1 MLNCSSYS
9 ACTNCTDY
17 SLYILFIIY
26 KNSFEIALDFFSEI
40 CEKPVF
46 VKFVQIVITAANM
59 SSLITVTEVKTFRA
73 ANMQEAIRMVRDA
86 FGPDAAVISAKQVK
100 TRRFF
105 GLLQGDPQVEIIAMP
120 GRFVQS
126 RLETSSPSLAPSSN
140 FVNPRQAQLNDAV
153 FSATVGMNDVRQAAN
168 EFGQSPW
175 DSVMQGFQQHEIFGS
190 VQMTSALYKA
200 YTSLIDADISELI
213 ARELICAVTPQLRGE
228 QLNDYQ
234 IIRQA
239 LIAETTRRIPVSGAI
254 RPRHTGYVVALVG
267 PTGVGKTT
275 TIAKLAAHYSL
286 KERLRVG
293 LITVDTYRIA
303 AVEQLRAYANI
314 IDLPMLAVRSV
325 PEMIQA
331 VSRLRNLD
339 LILMDT
345 AGRGTKEDDK
355 IHDLKTY
362 LDAASVDE
370 VHLTLSGSSAAR
382 SLCRAA
388 ETFSILNLSS
398 LVLTKL
404 DEAVG
409 LGNLLSLLRWRR
421 LPLSYV
427 TDGQSVPEDF
437 QVANAAH
444 LARMALGEKD

>member
-1 MLNCSSYS
+1 
-9 ACTNCTDY
+9 
-17 SLYILFIIY
+17 
-26 KNSFEIALDFFSEI
+26 
-40 CEKPVF
+40 
-46 VKFVQIVITAANM
+46 
-59 SSLITVTEVKTFRA
+59 
-73 ANMQEAIRMVRDA
+73 MVRDA
-86 FGPDAAVISAKQVK
+86 FGPDAAVISAKQVSN
-100 TRRFF
+100 RRFF
-105 GLLQGDPQVEIIAMP
+105 GLIQGPPQIEITAMP
-120 GRFVQS
+120 GKYIQS
-126 RLETSSPSLAPSSN
+126 RLEAQSPSSAPSSN

-153 FSATVGMNDVRQAAN
+153 FSTTIGVNDVRQAAN

-175 DSVMQGFQQHEIFGS
+175 DTVMQGFQQREIFGS
-190 VQMTSALYKA
+190 VQMTPALYKA

-213 ARELICAVTPQLRGE
+213 ARELISAVMPQLHGE
-228 QLNDYQ
+228 QLSDYQ
-234 IIRQA
+234 TIRSA
-239 LIAETTRRIPVSGAI
+239 LISETTRRIPVSGAI
-254 RPRHTGYVVALVG
+254 HPRHYGYVVALVG

-331 VSRLRNLD
+331 VNRLRNLD

-370 VHLTLSGSSAAR
+370 VHLTLCGSSAAR

-388 ETFSILNLSS
+388 ETFSMLNLSS

-437 QVANAAH
+437 QVADAAQ
-444 LARMALGEKD
+444 LARLALGEKI